1 MFHYVLLNHGVTRL
15 IGCLHHD
22 SFGVP
27 IDDDATCHF
36 YQELFGELAVS
47 YSFLWVTTEL

>member
-36 YQELFGELAVS
+36 YQELFRELAVS